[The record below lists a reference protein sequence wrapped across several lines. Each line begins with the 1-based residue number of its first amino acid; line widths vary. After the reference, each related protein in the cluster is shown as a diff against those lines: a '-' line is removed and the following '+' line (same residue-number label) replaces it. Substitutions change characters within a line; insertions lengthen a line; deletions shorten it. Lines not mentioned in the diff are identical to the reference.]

1 VGLGFFTQNGGNGTP
16 EVNMTPLIDV
26 SLVLVVMLLLTTPLA
41 FESNIGVD
49 HAAKSGKRATEPKDD
64 PQVEIVL
71 VSEDVVRVNRS
82 QVSRAALTSML
93 TPLLATSEDRG
104 VTIACEPGVTH
115 GAFVDVL
122 DQAKLSGAGAISVI
136 ER

>member
-1 VGLGFFTQNGGNGTP
+1 MGFFTQNGGNGSTP

-26 SLVLVVMLLLTTPLA
+26 SLVLVVMLLLTTPRA

-49 HAAKSGKRATEPKDD
+49 HTAKSGKKATETKKD
-64 PQVEIVL
+64 PQVEVVL
-71 VSEDVVRVNRS
+71 ISEDQVRVNRS
-82 QVSRAALTSML
+82 VISRAALTS
-93 TPLLATSEDRG
+93 LLKPILADREDRG
-104 VTIACEPGVTH
+104 VTIACEAPVTH

-122 DQAKLSGAGAISVI
+122 DQVKMSGAGAIAVV